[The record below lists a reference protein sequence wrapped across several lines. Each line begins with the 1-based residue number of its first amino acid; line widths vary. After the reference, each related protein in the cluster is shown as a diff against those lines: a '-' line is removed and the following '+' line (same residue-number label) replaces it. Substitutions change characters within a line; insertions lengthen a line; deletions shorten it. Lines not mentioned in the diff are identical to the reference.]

1 MIRSRGSEKEET
13 LPKEI
18 LIVRFANIA
27 AKSMGYSLED
37 KDYSDLDLEDIE
49 SADQLRLNSTKIAKL
64 KEKLTAE
71 MKGVLEL
78 C

>member
-1 MIRSRGSEKEET
+1 
-13 LPKEI
+13 
-18 LIVRFANIA
+18 
-27 AKSMGYSLED
+27 MGYSLED

-64 KEKLTAE
+64 KEKLTEE

-78 C
+78 F